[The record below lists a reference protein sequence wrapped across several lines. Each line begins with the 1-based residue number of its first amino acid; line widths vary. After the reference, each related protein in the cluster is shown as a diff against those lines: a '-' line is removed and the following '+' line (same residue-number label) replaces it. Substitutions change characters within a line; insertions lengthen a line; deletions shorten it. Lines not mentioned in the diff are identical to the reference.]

1 MKAIYALASAAM
13 VLSSGLSAE
22 EIPGAA
28 KFQELDQNKDGYV
41 SIVEATGQNELL
53 RQWTE
58 VDNNTDGQLEM
69 TEFSAFEVEQERYA
83 PPVNPDEA
91 EIGAAPTD

>member
-1 MKAIYALASAAM
+1 MKAICLIASGAV
-13 VLSSGLSAE
+13 VLSVGLSAE

-28 KFQELDQNKDGYV
+28 TFQQLDQNHDGYV

-58 VDNNTDGQLEM
+58 VDANSDGQLEM
-69 TEFSAFEVEQERYA
+69 TEFSAFEVEPEYFQ
-83 PPVNPDEA
+83 PPVNPDDA
-91 EIGAAPTD
+91 HIGSAPND